1 MAVAVAVA
9 LLGVPKHV
17 QAESQVDA
25 SVAYWSS
32 AYGVSSAY
40 VERVIACESGGDTF
54 AVNSQS
60 GAFGVLQYKP
70 ETFAEIEQAEMADST
85 IAPGLTAYDPET
97 RGVWSYDA
105 QIHLFC
111 WLLYTGGYGAIAQ
124 RWACA

>member
-40 VERVIACESGGDTF
+40 VERVIACESGGD
-54 AVNSQS
+54 VNAMNPS
-60 GAFGVLQYKP
+60 GVVGVLQYKP
-70 ETFAEIEQAEMADST
+70 LSFEVIRQAEMADT
-85 IAPGLTAYDPET
+85 NLAPGLNAFDPEW

-111 WLLYTGGYGAIAQ
+111 WLLYTGGYTAIARQ
-124 RWACA
+124 WACV